1 MQFGRALGTVASE
14 HRLGW
19 ACGRQGPG
27 RDVTD
32 PDMVG
37 PGCCLSSCG
46 RQRRQKEDQ
55 TGSKRGLYG
64 GMTPMACP
72 FKPAGIRLGR
82 AGLPWGVG
90 RDVIWQ
96 TWMGPASVGPAAAD
110 KGVMN

>member
-64 GMTPMACP
+64 GLSPQASGSVARACL
-72 FKPAGIRLGR
+72 GGLVVTSSGRLGW
-82 AGLPWGVG
+82 A
-90 RDVIWQ
+90 Q
-96 TWMGPASVGPAAAD
+96 PALARLRQIKAL
-110 KGVMN
+110 